1 MGSHRRSHYAGE
13 VSSMSIYWQ
22 GATNQSLLVVALTY
36 FLLDLKTAC
45 AYYAGNTGKEVVQGM
60 ISFRP
65 GEVAEA

>member
-1 MGSHRRSHYAGE
+1 MLVPQSE
-13 VSSMSIYWQ
+13 VIAISCILS
-22 GATNQSLLVVALTY
+22 AFLLH
-36 FLLDLKTAC
+36 FFLDLKTAS

>member
-1 MGSHRRSHYAGE
+1 MLAPRAKPIAISCIFSRSSPHF
-13 VSSMSIYWQ
+13 
-22 GATNQSLLVVALTY
+22 
-36 FLLDLKTAC
+36 FLDMNWPS